1 MTEAEWLAAV
11 NPRSMLEHLG
21 AGPSERRL
29 RLFNCACVRRVW
41 HHLPEG
47 PLRRGVGVAERH
59 ADRSCDADEYS
70 QAAHEAADSFAVI
83 GGAGDL
89 ALELYVNPQM
99 DWTAD
104 YALDGDERVR
114 CWDTIRTAY
123 QQTQVTRE
131 EAPLTIAKY
140 EAATAAYL
148 ATFREVRL
156 TGNAEFLYVGDFA
169 AAAVSDAALHL
180 TPPQEDEEERF
191 MRPDAEELAAQCRLL
206 RDVFG
211 NPFRPAPIVDSAW
224 LAWQEGTSA
233 NLARA
238 AYDERRLP
246 AGTLDSARLALLA
259 DALEDAGCTDAE
271 LVGHLRGPGPHVRGC
286 WAVDLIL
293 SKDR

>member
-11 NPRSMLEHLG
+11 NPRSMLEHLS
-21 AGPSERRL
+21 AGLSERRL

-59 ADRSCDADEYS
+59 ADGSCDAAEYS
-70 QAAHEAADSFAVI
+70 QAAREAADSFAVI

-104 YALDGDERVR
+104 YAFGDDERVR

-123 QQTQVTRE
+123 RQTHVTRE

-156 TGNAEFLYVGDFA
+156 TGNAELLYVGDFA
-169 AAAVSDAALHL
+169 AAAVSDAAVLPR
-180 TPPQEDEEERF
+180 PPQEGEEERF
-191 MRPDAEELAAQCRLL
+191 MQPDPEELAAQCRLI

-211 NPFRPAPIVDSAW
+211 NPFRPAPIFDTAW
-224 LAWQEGTSA
+224 LAWQEGAVA

-238 AYDERRLP
+238 AYDERKLP
-246 AGTLDSARLALLA
+246 AGRLDAARLALLA
-259 DALEDAGCTDAE
+259 DALEDAGCTNAD
-271 LVGHLRGPGPHVRGC
+271 LLGHLRGPGPHVRGC
-286 WAVDLIL
+286 WALDLAL
-293 SKDR
+293 GRK